1 MITKKE
7 LLQIVSDSESYNIER
22 TESTNNMDKFCQAI
36 CAFSNDI
43 SGNDTKG
50 YLIIGAKDNGELS
63 GLKVNDKL
71 LLQIA
76 NIRTDGNIL
85 PQPLMTVEK
94 FSFDD
99 GDLLVAEVQPS
110 EFPPVRYRGRVWVR
124 VGSRKS
130 IATEAEEKI
139 LSEKRLAHVHT
150 FDALP
155 CLGAGM
161 NDLDVALIR
170 KEFLPMAVTED
181 ILAEDERDITDQ
193 LASLGLYDLRYNTPT
208 KGAIVLF
215 GKNPERHVHGA
226 YIQYVRF
233 NGRDRACEILN
244 EHKFSGNLCKML
256 PKIDAF
262 VETSISQKRPIPVS
276 VLREETISKY
286 PYWATR
292 ELLMN
297 AIMHRD
303 YDGNAPIQFY
313 EYDDRIEIQNPGG
326 LYGKV
331 RPENFPNVSD
341 YRNPFIAEA
350 MKVLGYVN
358 RFSRG
363 VYRVQ
368 MELEENGNG
377 QASFDFSFVT
387 AFRVVENVSQK
398 YFEEGFGGEMNCEKA
413 QETVEK
419 SPRKAQET
427 VEKSPRNIEDK
438 ILREIKNNPQITRKD
453 LTKRLNRTEDSIRYY
468 LRKMVKE
475 GIIRHEG
482 STKSGRW
489 IILT

>member
-1 MITKKE
+1 M
-7 LLQIVSDSESYNIER
+7 LSDTESYNIER
-22 TESTNNMDKFCQAI
+22 TESTGNMDKFCQVI

-43 SGNDTKG
+43 SGSGKNG

-63 GLKVNDKL
+63 GLQVDDKL

-85 PQPLMTVEK
+85 PQPTMTVEK
-94 FSFDD
+94 FSFDE
-99 GDLLVAEVQPS
+99 GDVLVAEVQPS

-139 LSEKRLAHVHT
+139 LTEKRLSNVHT
-150 FDALP
+150 FDAMP
-155 CLGAGM
+155 CLGTSID
-161 NDLDVALIR
+161 DLDVALIR
-170 KEFLPMAVTED
+170 KEFLPKAVAED
-181 ILAEDERDITDQ
+181 ILGEDKRDITDQ
-193 LASLGLYDLRYNTPT
+193 LASLGLYDLRYNCPT
-208 KGAIVLF
+208 NGAIVLF
-215 GKNPERHVHGA
+215 GRNPERYIHGA
-226 YIQYVRF
+226 YVQYVRF
-233 NGRDRACEILN
+233 KGKDRAGDILN
-244 EHKFSGNLCKML
+244 EHKFSGNLCKVL

-276 VLREETISKY
+276 VLREETVPKY

-303 YDGNAPIQFY
+303 YEGNAPIQFY

-331 RPENFPNVSD
+331 SPDNFPNVSD

-368 MELEENGNG
+368 KDLKENGNG
-377 QASFDFSFVT
+377 QASFDFSLIT
-387 AFRVVENVSQK
+387 AFRVVENVSQE
-398 YFEEGFGGEMNCEKA
+398 YFEEGFGGETT
-413 QETVEK
+413 QETTQERILAAIQAKPEITQKELAK
-419 SPRKAQET
+419 SIGITLDGIKYH
-427 VEKSPRNIEDK
+427 
-438 ILREIKNNPQITRKD
+438 IKNM
-453 LTKRLNRTEDSIRYY
+453 TKL
-468 LRKMVKE
+468 
-475 GIIRHEG
+475 GIIKHEG
-482 STKSGRW
+482 STKSGKW
-489 IILT
+489 IIVK